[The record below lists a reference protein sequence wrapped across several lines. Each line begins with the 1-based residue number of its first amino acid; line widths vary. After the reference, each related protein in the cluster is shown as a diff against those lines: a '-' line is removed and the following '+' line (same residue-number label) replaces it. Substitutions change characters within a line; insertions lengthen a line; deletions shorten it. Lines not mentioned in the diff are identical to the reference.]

1 MGVMDFLT
9 AAGELAAQEGPED
22 HVVLSSRVRLARNLS
37 RVTFPGR
44 AKKASRVET
53 CKLILP
59 VVSAASAMRGGY
71 STAMSDLKALDKQLL
86 VERHLISREHAA
98 KSSGSALVLNKDE
111 TLSVMV
117 NEEDHLRMQAL
128 LPGMQIKQVWQKID
142 RFDTSLEKK
151 LEYAFDTNL
160 GYLTACPTNLGTGIR
175 VSAMLHLPGLVLT
188 DQVNQIVQAVTK
200 LGHAVRG
207 LYGEGTEALGH
218 IFQVSNQMTL
228 GESEADIIER
238 IHKVVLQVIEH
249 EVNARKTLMQGRSSE
264 LYNHIG
270 RAYGVLA
277 HAHIVSSKES
287 MNQLSLMRLGV
298 KLGLFEKLETPVLDE
313 LFLLSQPAH
322 LQQFMGKKLSGEERD
337 IHRANLLRGHLSK
350 VKGLKIPSS

>member
-1 MGVMDFLT
+1 MDFLT
-9 AAGELAAQEGPED
+9 SAGELAAQEGPED

-37 RVTFPGR
+37 GVTFPGR

-98 KSSGSALVLNKDE
+98 KSAGSALVLNKDE

-218 IFQVSNQMTL
+218 IFHVSNQMTL

>member
-1 MGVMDFLT
+1 MGLLEFLT
-9 AAGELAAQEGPED
+9 PAGELAAHEGPEN
-22 HVVLSSRVRLARNLS
+22 HVVLSSRVRLARNLAD
-37 RVTFPGR
+37 VTFPGR

-53 CKLILP
+53 CSLIMP
-59 VVSAASAMRGGY
+59 AVATASAMRGGY
-71 STAMSDLKALDKQLL
+71 SAAMSDLKALDKQLL

-128 LPGMQIKQVWQKID
+128 LPGMQIKQVWQKVD

-151 LEYAFDTNL
+151 LEYAFDANL

-188 DQVNQIVQAVTK
+188 DHVNQIVQAVTK

-207 LYGEGTEALGH
+207 LYGEGTETLGH

-249 EVNARKTLMQGRSSE
+249 EVNARQTLMQGRPDE

-270 RAYGVLA
+270 RAYGILA
-277 HAHIVSSKES
+277 HARIVSSKES

-298 KLGLFEKLETPVLDE
+298 QLGLFANLETSVLDE

-322 LQQFMGKKLSGEERD
+322 LQQFMGKKLTVDERD
-337 IHRANLLRGHLSK
+337 TYRSDLLRSHLSK
-350 VKGLKIPSS
+350 VKGIKIPNS

>member
-1 MGVMDFLT
+1 MGVMNFLT
-9 AAGELAAQEGPED
+9 SAGKLAAQEGPED

-86 VERHLISREHAA
+86 VERHLISREHAS
-98 KSSGSALVLNKDE
+98 KSSGSALVLNKGE

-175 VSAMLHLPGLVLT
+175 VVFGFLILNDKLT
-188 DQVNQIVQAVTK
+188 QIDRDQCP
-200 LGHAVRG
+200 LGC
-207 LYGEGTEALGH
+207 
-218 IFQVSNQMTL
+218 
-228 GESEADIIER
+228 
-238 IHKVVLQVIEH
+238 
-249 EVNARKTLMQGRSSE
+249 
-264 LYNHIG
+264 
-270 RAYGVLA
+270 
-277 HAHIVSSKES
+277 
-287 MNQLSLMRLGV
+287 
-298 KLGLFEKLETPVLDE
+298 
-313 LFLLSQPAH
+313 
-322 LQQFMGKKLSGEERD
+322 
-337 IHRANLLRGHLSK
+337 
-350 VKGLKIPSS
+350 

>member
-9 AAGELAAQEGPED
+9 SAGELAAQEGPED

-37 RVTFPGR
+37 RVIFPGR

-98 KSSGSALVLNKDE
+98 KSGGSALVLNKDE

-142 RFDTSLEKK
+142 RFDSSL
-151 LEYAFDTNL
+151 
-160 GYLTACPTNLGTGIR
+160 
-175 VSAMLHLPGLVLT
+175 
-188 DQVNQIVQAVTK
+188 
-200 LGHAVRG
+200 
-207 LYGEGTEALGH
+207 
-218 IFQVSNQMTL
+218 
-228 GESEADIIER
+228 
-238 IHKVVLQVIEH
+238 
-249 EVNARKTLMQGRSSE
+249 
-264 LYNHIG
+264 
-270 RAYGVLA
+270 
-277 HAHIVSSKES
+277 
-287 MNQLSLMRLGV
+287 
-298 KLGLFEKLETPVLDE
+298 
-313 LFLLSQPAH
+313 
-322 LQQFMGKKLSGEERD
+322 
-337 IHRANLLRGHLSK
+337 
-350 VKGLKIPSS
+350 